1 ASPRIIDRVRV
12 AEAVRQAGRDLSAL
26 RHALGIDR
34 AVVGS
39 FQRAGDRLRI
49 TARIIDAVSSECLA
63 DAKADGPLD
72 QVFDLQDRIVSQF
85 IEALGSGR
93 PRPAERRHYRE
104 TSRLEA
110 YQ

>member
-12 AEAVRQAGRDLSAL
+12 AEAVRQAGRDLSSL
-26 RHALGIDR
+26 RRVLGIDR

-39 FQRAGDRLRI
+39 FQRSGDRLRI
-49 TARIIDAVSSECLA
+49 TARIIDAVSGECLA

-85 IEALGSGR
+85 SDALGAGK
-93 PRPAERRHYRE
+93 PGPAERRHYRE
-104 TSRLEA
+104 T
-110 YQ
+110 